1 MKRKNVLGILCGA
14 CLLVATPVMASDIDL
29 ASMSTEDLVALKD
42 SINEEIANRGG
53 DNIIGEGTYVVGT
66 DIKAGTFKVTPVKE
80 YDGYTSFYIFKDSS
94 EYEDYKGGNYDAG
107 YCIRYW
113 WIRNDY

>member
-42 SINEEIANRGG
+42 SINEEIVNRGG

-66 DIKAGTFKVTPVKE
+66 DIKAGNFKVTPVKIKIPE
-80 YDGYTSFYIFKDSS
+80 ILF
-94 EYEDYKGGNYDAG
+94 
-107 YCIRYW
+107 
-113 WIRNDY
+113 